1 MEKEKKIE
9 LYQNALSKW
18 GEEAQL
24 NMVYEEVGEL
34 LTALARYKRG
44 RASQKDV
51 ITELADVSI
60 MIGQMA
66 TLFDYK
72 DFEEEKEYKLNR
84 LKERLENDS

>member
-1 MEKEKKIE
+1 MEKEKRIG
-9 LYQNALSKW
+9 LYQKALSKW
-18 GEEAQL
+18 GETAQS

-44 RASQKDV
+44 RANYKDV

-60 MIGQMA
+60 MIEQMA
-66 TLFDYK
+66 TLFGYE

-84 LKERLENDS
+84 IKERLEK

>member
-1 MEKEKKIE
+1 MEKKKRIG
-9 LYQNALSKW
+9 LYQKALSKW
-18 GEEAQL
+18 GGTAQS

-44 RASQKDV
+44 RANYKDV

-60 MIGQMA
+60 MVEQMA
-66 TLFDYK
+66 TLFGYE

-84 LKERLENDS
+84 IKERLGK